1 VAAEPP
7 KQDAVADAKS
17 PPAEKPAKKSG
28 RGAIIGIFGGV
39 MVVEAVLVFGAMK
52 LFGSDPD
59 PTVGMEVG
67 LAPTTAPW
75 EESREIEVAKVRVL
89 NSSGGRSLL
98 YSVRVVARVHE
109 DEFDKV
115 KQFLESRKST
125 VEDAICRVIRS
136 AEERQL
142 AEPGLETLKRQV
154 RYELGN
160 LMSDE
165 QLIEQILIPECM
177 PLATA
182 F

>member
-1 VAAEPP
+1 MAAEAP
-7 KQDAVADAKS
+7 KPEQ
-17 PPAEKPAKKSG
+17 PAEVKPEAPPKKSG
-28 RGAIIGIFGGV
+28 RGMAIGIFGGV
-39 MVVEAVLVFGAMK
+39 MVVEAALIFAGMK

-75 EESREIEVAKVRVL
+75 EESQEVVVAKVRVL

-98 YSVRVVARVHE
+98 YNVKVVARVHHNDFE
-109 DEFDKV
+109 KV
-115 KQFLESRKST
+115 KQFMEGRQST
-125 VEDAICRVIRS
+125 VEDTICRVIRS

-154 RYELGN
+154 RYELGV
-160 LMSDE
+160 LLGDE
-165 QLIEQILIPECM
+165 ALIEQILIPECM